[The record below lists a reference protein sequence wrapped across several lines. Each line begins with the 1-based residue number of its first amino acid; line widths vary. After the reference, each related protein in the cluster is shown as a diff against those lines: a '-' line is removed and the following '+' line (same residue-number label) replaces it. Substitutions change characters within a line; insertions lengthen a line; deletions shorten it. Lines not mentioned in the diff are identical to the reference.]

1 MYCVGR
7 FAWQHSMDKLH
18 SYARPI
24 YRRATRGK
32 GNCDGKLFCTPP
44 PGGCGV
50 ADITSTP
57 PALLHT
63 YYHPAYLM
71 TTSQV
76 SPLALLERRRSND
89 VIKETCFLFCLIDM
103 KGLMWS
109 QRQVACSQILHRS
122 QHNLNSDESLVTVLT
137 GPNIQRLH
145 REEWDRH
152 CL

>member
-1 MYCVGR
+1 
-7 FAWQHSMDKLH
+7 
-18 SYARPI
+18 
-24 YRRATRGK
+24 
-32 GNCDGKLFCTPP
+32 
-44 PGGCGV
+44 
-50 ADITSTP
+50 
-57 PALLHT
+57 
-63 YYHPAYLM
+63 M